1 VLQICEIS
9 LGRLSFRAQDH
20 RSIIRDKFKPAFPS
34 AVISLS
40 SAGLRG
46 INPATRQRDR
56 GIEDCDD
63 MSHVDRRSNRA
74 ANEIV
79 INPARAC
86 CPPRLEA
93 IHHSG
98 FRFSTAPE
106 HTNRLSGI
114 CLAELYRHPARME
127 ALMADQT
134 RASARSPMLTGMFRD
149 RESAERAYGSLTGRG
164 YTKDDVT
171 LLMSDE
177 ARKRHFGERH
187 DTELGSKAAEGA
199 GVGAAVGGGLGAVLA
214 GLAAAGTIALPG
226 IGLIAM
232 GPIAAALTG
241 GAVGAAGGG
250 LLGALIGYGIPEEQ
264 AKRYE
269 GGIRAGNIVMGVSP
283 RTDEDAAYFE
293 NEWRTYRGEDIY
305 WPRRRAA

>member
-1 VLQICEIS
+1 M
-9 LGRLSFRAQDH
+9 A
-20 RSIIRDKFKPAFPS
+20 
-34 AVISLS
+34 
-40 SAGLRG
+40 
-46 INPATRQRDR
+46 
-56 GIEDCDD
+56 
-63 MSHVDRRSNRA
+63 
-74 ANEIV
+74 
-79 INPARAC
+79 
-86 CPPRLEA
+86 
-93 IHHSG
+93 
-98 FRFSTAPE
+98 E
-106 HTNRLSGI
+106 H
-114 CLAELYRHPARME
+114 
-127 ALMADQT
+127 QT
-134 RASARSPMLTGMFRD
+134 RSSARSPMLTGMFRD
-149 RESAERAYGSLTGRG
+149 RDSAERAYSSLTGRG

-199 GVGAAVGGGLGAVLA
+199 GVGAAVGGGLGALLA

-241 GAVGAAGGG
+241 GAIGAAGGG

-269 GGIRAGNIVMGVSP
+269 SGIREGNIVMGVSP
-283 RTDEDAAYFE
+283 RSDEDAAYFE